1 MLKEHA
7 EEVQQEKTPDE
18 EQQTVT
24 ETQSDSQDNLQ
35 NEKSTEQP
43 AAEQEVADKVAAE
56 QPEHSA
62 ENEPADSDIKLK
74 ETMAHIKKK
83 KGKGGKR

>member
-1 MLKEHA
+1 MKNLKMKEA
-7 EEVQQEKTPDE
+7 RTALGL
-18 EQQTVT
+18 
-24 ETQSDSQDNLQ
+24 SQ
-35 NEKSTEQP
+35 
-43 AAEQEVADKVAAE
+43 QEVADKVAAEQPSTDQPTEAE